1 MVKRKKRKTRKTNR
15 KKLSTSKLRT
25 EDYFGILGGALI
37 CGIIFWIIFYFV
49 SGQASW
55 TTFIISC
62 VISIPI
68 GYWWQKAHSKC
79 PSCKKDFQM
88 SDTHTET
95 IREYQRFETRKKR
108 SNGIDFKE
116 TVPVDI
122 REYWQYSE
130 CDSCSYETKC
140 QETSKTNA

>member
-1 MVKRKKRKTRKTNR
+1 MPRKTKRKTRNTI
-15 KKLSTSKLRT
+15 KKKENTSKLRT
-25 EDYFGILGGALI
+25 KDYFGILGASLI
-37 CGIIFWIIFYFV
+37 CGLIIWGIFYFV
-49 SGQASW
+49 SDQASW

-68 GYWWQKAHSKC
+68 GYWWQKKSSQC

-95 IREYQRFETRKKR
+95 IREYQKFETRKR
-108 SNGIDFKE
+108 TDNGIQYKD

-122 REYWQYSE
+122 REYWQYTE
-130 CDSCSYETKC
+130 CDSCGFETRRAEK
-140 QETSKTNA
+140 SKRDA

>member
-1 MVKRKKRKTRKTNR
+1 MPRKTKRKTKSSIKKKTN
-15 KKLSTSKLRT
+15 TSKLRGK
-25 EDYFGILGGALI
+25 DYFGILGGALI
-37 CGIIFWIIFYFV
+37 CGLIIWVIFYFV

-55 TTFIISC
+55 TTFIISS

-68 GYWWQKAHSKC
+68 GYWWQKKSSKC

-95 IREYQRFETRKKR
+95 IREYQKFETRKRTK
-108 SNGIDFKE
+108 NGIEYKD

-130 CDSCSYETKC
+130 CDSCGFETRRK
-140 QETSKTNA
+140 ETSKRDT